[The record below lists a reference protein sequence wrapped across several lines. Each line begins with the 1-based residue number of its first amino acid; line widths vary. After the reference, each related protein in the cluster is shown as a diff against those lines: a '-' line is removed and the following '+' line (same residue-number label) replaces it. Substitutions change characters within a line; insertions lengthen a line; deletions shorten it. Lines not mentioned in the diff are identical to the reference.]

1 MLWTLCCLTFVK
13 KEIERDRI
21 TFSRNSPYNI
31 KTRSVCTHSRTLNN
45 PPMAIDAWC
54 FQYVNARHAP
64 LFALYEAYP
73 SRALQLVHGEHLARL
88 HVVLKLLDHV
98 GDIIGGDQI
107 IYDGAYNL
115 KLEDAKPRRKEEKRK
130 ERARG

>member
-1 MLWTLCCLTFVK
+1 
-13 KEIERDRI
+13 
-21 TFSRNSPYNI
+21 
-31 KTRSVCTHSRTLNN
+31 
-45 PPMAIDAWC
+45 MAIDAWC

>member
-1 MLWTLCCLTFVK
+1 MILLLLPYA
-13 KEIERDRI
+13 I
-21 TFSRNSPYNI
+21 TRNNSIQKLPG
-31 KTRSVCTHSRTLNN
+31 TRL
-45 PPMAIDAWC
+45 
-54 FQYVNARHAP
+54 
-64 LFALYEAYP
+64 E
-73 SRALQLVHGEHLARL
+73 LVHREHLARL